1 MDIGKLRMLQAY
13 AKTASKAVGNFVG
26 FNAEQEE
33 NETTKLVADILIDV
47 ERQLKAIQDILQEAK

>member
-1 MDIGKLRMLQAY
+1 MLQAY